1 MSLVGKGSKKSN
13 GLNFSLLCLMYP
25 SLHYQGT
32 LLSNKVASLSG
43 HLVIKQGRGRCHGRG
58 RGRGRGSGLRVIVV
72 IALVLVVVVAVSAVL
87 VVVRVVVM
95 GPLK

>member
-1 MSLVGKGSKKSN
+1 MFDVSVASLSGHLVIEQGRFIIRAS
-13 GLNFSLLCLMYP
+13 CYQTR
-25 SLHYQGT
+25 SLHYQGI

-72 IALVLVVVVAVSAVL
+72 IALVLVVVVAVV
-87 VVVRVVVM
+87 
-95 GPLK
+95 